1 MDAHAYRLVTPKR
14 HKYGVSS
21 KADRTV
27 DGITFDSKG
36 EMLRWLDL
44 RNLERAGAI
53 RALEHRVPYA
63 LVVNGQPVCK
73 YYADFAY
80 YEKGKLVVEDFKS
93 APTRT
98 PGYRLKAKLMKALHG
113 ITIKETGR

>member
-1 MDAHAYRLVTPKR
+1 MQVAFGRRVRAN
-14 HKYGVSS
+14 KYGVSS

-63 LVVNGQPVCK
+63 LVVNGQPICK

-80 YEKGKLVVEDFKS
+80 YEDGHLVVEDFKS

-98 PGYRLKAKLMKALHG
+98 PVYRLKAKLMKALHG